1 MPVSPA
7 TMTWNDAM
15 IADFRASEGR
25 ITVGPMTGASL
36 VLLTTTGAKSGLPRT
51 TPLAYTRDGERY
63 VIVGSNSGGPTHPAW
78 LANLQADPEVTVE
91 VGTETFRARA
101 VVTSG
106 AERRRLFDAHAA
118 VMPGFAAYQ
127 KKTDRELAVVTL
139 ERIAGA

>member
-1 MPVSPA
+1 M
-7 TMTWNDAM
+7 
-15 IADFRASEGR
+15 
-25 ITVGPMTGASL
+25 
-36 VLLTTTGAKSGLPRT
+36 
-51 TPLAYTRDGERY
+51 
-63 VIVGSNSGGPTHPAW
+63 IVGSNSGGPTHPAW

-118 VMPGFAAYQ
+118 VMPGFAEYQ

-139 ERIAGA
+139 ERIAED